1 MNGRYNM
8 VCMGG
13 KVSGSSVCR
22 LVGLASLLASAGVL
36 TGCLATTPSMGGGSA
51 TAASGSAAGASAE
64 GANAGLEKCK
74 ETLGTL
80 RIEENTSAG
89 WYTAYSSRY
98 RTGSTVPALRL
109 LVQQSNCFVIVERG
123 RAMQGVNQERTL
135 SRSDEGRA
143 GSQFGG
149 GQMVAADYTMSPEIL
164 LSDRGGSKAG
174 GLLSGLRGVA
184 GTALSA
190 VAGSMS
196 TNEAATIL
204 LLIDNR
210 SSVQISAAEGY
221 SKNID
226 FGLSGW
232 GFGGGAVGGASAFT
246 STPEG
251 KVLMAAFADSYNK
264 MVVALRNYKAQ
275 TVKGGL
281 GTGGRLGV
289 SGGSTNASR
298 EVDQKA
304 KKP

>member
-1 MNGRYNM
+1 MNRDQ
-8 VCMGG
+8 
-13 KVSGSSVCR
+13 VSPVSRWVKWA
-22 LVGLASLLASAGVL
+22 GLAGVL
-36 TGCLATTPSMGGGSA
+36 TMLGGCLATAPSVGGGSG
-51 TAASGSAAGASAE
+51 TVASGAAAGGTSE
-64 GANAGLEKCK
+64 KANSSLERCN

-89 WYTAYSSRY
+89 WYATYSSRY

-123 RAMQGVNQERTL
+123 RGMQGLNQERQIM
-135 SRSDEGRA
+135 RGEEGRA
-143 GSQFGG
+143 GSNFGG
-149 GQMVAADYTMSPEIL
+149 GQMVAADYSMSPEVL
-164 LSDRGGSKAG
+164 LADKGGTQAKGLLAGIG
-174 GLLSGLRGVA
+174 GLA

-196 TNEAATIL
+196 TNEASTIL

-210 SSVQISAAEGY
+210 SGVQISASEGY

-246 STPEG
+246 NTPEG
-251 KVLMAAFADSYNK
+251 KVLMAAFMDSYNK
-264 MVVALRNYKAQ
+264 MVVALRSYKAQ

-289 SGGSTNASR
+289 QGGSTDAAR
-298 EVDQKA
+298 EI
-304 KKP
+304 KK

>member
-1 MNGRYNM
+1 MSPTIPTMRW
-8 VCMGG
+8 
-13 KVSGSSVCR
+13 
-22 LVGLASLLASAGVL
+22 LAAAGLASAATLLS
-36 TGCLATTPSMGGGSA
+36 GCLATTPSVGGGSGTVA
-51 TAASGSAAGASAE
+51 TGAAAGASAE
-64 GANAGLEKCK
+64 NANAGLEKCS

-98 RTGSTVPALRL
+98 RTGSTVPALRM

-123 RAMQGVNQERTL
+123 RAMQGVNQERTI
-135 SRSDEGRA
+135 SRGEEGRA
-143 GSQFGG
+143 GSNFGG
-149 GQMVAADYTMSPEIL
+149 GQMVTADYTMSPEIT
-164 LSDRGGSKAG
+164 LSDKGGNKAS
-174 GLLSGLRGVA
+174 GLLSGIRGMA
-184 GTALSA
+184 GTAISA
-190 VAGSMS
+190 VAGSVS
-196 TNEAATIL
+196 TNEASTML

-232 GFGGGAVGGASAFT
+232 GFGGGVVGGASAFT

-251 KVLMAAFADSYNK
+251 KVLMAAFMDSYNK

-289 SGGSTNASR
+289 SGGATDASR
-298 EVDQKA
+298 EAEQKA
-304 KKP
+304 KKK

>member
-1 MNGRYNM
+1 MNGKTGR
-8 VCMGG
+8 
-13 KVSGSSVCR
+13 SVAHWAG
-22 LVGLASLLASAGVL
+22 LVGTSASLLLLS
-36 TGCLATTPSMGGGSA
+36 GCLATTPSVGGGSA
-51 TAASGSAAGASAE
+51 TTATGSAAGASAE
-64 GANAGLEKCK
+64 GANTGLEKCK

-89 WYTAYSSRY
+89 WYAAYSSRY

-123 RAMQGVNQERTL
+123 RAMQGVNQERAL

-143 GSQFGG
+143 GSNFGG

-164 LSDRGGSKAG
+164 LSDKGGTKAG

-204 LLIDNR
+204 LLVDNR
-210 SSVQISAAEGY
+210 SSVQIAAAEGY
-221 SKNID
+221 SKNVD

-251 KVLMAAFADSYNK
+251 KVLMAAFSDSYNK
-264 MVVALRNYKAQ
+264 MVIALRNYKAQ

-289 SGGSTNASR
+289 SGGSTDASR

>member
-1 MNGRYNM
+1 M
-8 VCMGG
+8 
-13 KVSGSSVCR
+13 SSTT
-22 LVGLASLLASAGVL
+22 SLMRWLASAGL
-36 TGCLATTPSMGGGSA
+36 AGAATLLSGCLATTPSVGGGSG
-51 TAASGSAAGASAE
+51 TAATGAAAGASAE
-64 GANAGLEKCK
+64 NANSGLEKCP

-123 RAMQGVNQERTL
+123 RAMQGVNQERTI
-135 SRSDEGRA
+135 SRGDEGRA
-143 GSQFGG
+143 GSNFGG
-149 GQMVAADYTMSPEIL
+149 GQMVAADYTMSPEII
-164 LSDRGGSKAG
+164 LSDKGGTKAG
-174 GLLSGLRGVA
+174 GLLAGLRGVA

-196 TNEAATIL
+196 TNEASTML

-232 GFGGGAVGGASAFT
+232 GFGGGAVGGAGAFT

-251 KVLMAAFADSYNK
+251 KVLMAAFMDSYNK
-264 MVVALRNYKAQ
+264 MVVALRSYKAQ

-289 SGGSTNASR
+289 QGGSTDASH

-304 KKP
+304 KKK

>member
-1 MNGRYNM
+1 MKRIPTARWSGLL
-8 VCMGG
+8 GG
-13 KVSGSSVCR
+13 TVSAV
-22 LVGLASLLASAGVL
+22 LLS
-36 TGCLATTPSMGGGSA
+36 GCLATAPSVGGGSG
-51 TAASGSAAGASAE
+51 TAASGAAAGASAE
-64 GANAGLEKCK
+64 SANSALEKCP

-123 RAMQGVNQERTL
+123 RAMQGVNQERAI
-135 SRSDEGRA
+135 SRGDEGRA
-143 GSQFGG
+143 GSNFGG
-149 GQMVAADYTMSPEIL
+149 GQMVAADYTMSPEII
-164 LSDRGGSKAG
+164 LSDKGGSQAKGMLAG
-174 GLLSGLRGVA
+174 VKGLA
-184 GTALSA
+184 GTALNV

-196 TNEAATIL
+196 TNEASTML
-204 LLIDNR
+204 LLVDNR

-221 SKNID
+221 SKNMD

-232 GFGGGAVGGASAFT
+232 GFGGGSAGGASAFT

-251 KVLMAAFADSYNK
+251 KVLMAAFMDSYNK

-289 SGGSTNASR
+289 SGGSTDASR

-304 KKP
+304 KKK

>member
-1 MNGRYNM
+1 MISTTHLTRW
-8 VCMGG
+8 
-13 KVSGSSVCR
+13 
-22 LVGLASLLASAGVL
+22 LTTAGLAGAATLLS
-36 TGCLATTPSMGGGSA
+36 GCLATTPSVGGGSG
-51 TAASGSAAGASAE
+51 TAATGAAAGASAE
-64 GANAGLEKCK
+64 NANSGLEKCR

-123 RAMQGVNQERTL
+123 RAMQGVNQERTI

-143 GSQFGG
+143 GSNFGG
-149 GQMVAADYTMSPEIL
+149 GQMVAADYTMSPEII
-164 LSDRGGSKAG
+164 LSDKGGTKAG

-196 TNEAATIL
+196 TNEASTML

-232 GFGGGAVGGASAFT
+232 GFGGGGTAGGAGAFT

-251 KVLMAAFADSYNK
+251 KVLMAAFMDSYNK
-264 MVVALRNYKAQ
+264 MVVALRSYKAQ

-289 SGGSTNASR
+289 QGGSTDAAR
-298 EVDQKA
+298 EI
-304 KKP
+304 KK